1 MVTYPGSPVIRENAY
16 ASFGKLAVNGK
27 NLAATGSSGL
37 LQFAVAAGT
46 ASKTAVTVSGMAVGD
61 TLISV
66 LAVTATTAAVTDR
79 TAEYAIGS
87 GQLTK
92 SGTTNETGNYLIIIY
107 ANLT

>member
-16 ASFGKLAVNGK
+16 ASFGKLAVKGK
-27 NLAATGSSGL
+27 DVAATGASGL
-37 LQFAVAAGT
+37 LQFKVAAGT
-46 ASKTAVTVSGMAVGD
+46 ASKTKVTVTGMAVGD

-79 TAEYAIGS
+79 TAEYAIGD
-87 GQLTK
+87 GELTK
-92 SGTTNETGNYLIIIY
+92 SGTTDESGNYLIIIY